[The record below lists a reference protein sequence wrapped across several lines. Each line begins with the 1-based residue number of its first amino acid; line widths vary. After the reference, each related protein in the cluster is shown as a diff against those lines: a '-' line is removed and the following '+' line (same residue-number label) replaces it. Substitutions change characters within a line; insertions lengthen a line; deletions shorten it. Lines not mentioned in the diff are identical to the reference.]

1 MTTTTSTTTR
11 IRVSSLTSC
20 HNFISERKQLF
31 CSSSSPENKA
41 MNCRRGRLS
50 VATTSLNV
58 DSQRAAPLQTSA
70 HQTTFIRR
78 ADGSTTVRLVVP
90 SAGSASIKA
99 QRAAGERSTKLLVGI
114 VVVFLVCHVV
124 RLVIQVR
131 TSIMIWGS
139 IS

>member
-1 MTTTTSTTTR
+1 M
-11 IRVSSLTSC
+11 
-20 HNFISERKQLF
+20 
-31 CSSSSPENKA
+31 
-41 MNCRRGRLS
+41 S
-50 VATTSLNV
+50 VAATSLNV
-58 DSQRAAPLQTSA
+58 DSLRAAPLQSSA

-131 TSIMIWGS
+131 TSKTIVGLTIRTIVLGREFESRYHLKTRWEDEPFES
-139 IS
+139 KKNER